1 MAVIE
6 ADYLVVG
13 AGAIGMAFT
22 DSLIAESGADVVMVD
37 RRHGPGGH
45 WNDDYPFVRLHQP
58 SALYGVVSRRLGHD
72 RIDEGGPNAGFYERA
87 TAAELCDYYG
97 RVLDEHLIPSG
108 QVRFLGMH
116 DYIGEV
122 SGEFELRSLVTGK
135 TTSVRVRR
143 SLVDATYMESSLP
156 STHAPSFG
164 VDPDARLVTPNEL
177 VSLSAPASAF
187 TVIGAGKTA
196 MDACCWLVDNGVAAD
211 AIRWIRPRD
220 AWTNDRAAIQPLRLV
235 GAFTQWLASQNEAS
249 AEAEDLRDLLH
260 RLEDNGVL
268 FRLDPNVEP
277 SFYRGAI
284 LSEYERTT
292 LRSIENVVRLGRVA
306 HIGPERIELE
316 EGSIPTDTTHVHV
329 DCTAAGLAAS
339 PNRPIFEDD
348 RITPQWV
355 QAGIAPFSAALI
367 GYVEATRDDDSD
379 KNRLCP
385 PNGFTPEADARN
397 YARGWAT
404 TQRAVR
410 AWMDEPDVNEWL
422 SQCRLSPLGNAGD
435 YLSDPAA
442 MESLMRMLQLQEA
455 AIDNLERVLADD
467 KAVTH
472 A

>member
-1 MAVIE
+1 VTVIE
-6 ADYLVVG
+6 TDYLVVG

-37 RRHGPGGH
+37 RRHAPGGH

-58 SALYGVVSRRLGHD
+58 SALYGVVSRRLGND
-72 RIDEGGPNAGFYERA
+72 RIDEAGPNAGFYERA

-116 DYIGEV
+116 DYLGQV
-122 SGEFELRSLVTGK
+122 SGECQLRSLVTGK
-135 TTSVRVRR
+135 TTTVRVRR
-143 SLVDATYMESSLP
+143 RIVDATYMESSLP
-156 STHAPSFG
+156 STHTPSYG
-164 VDPDARLVTPNEL
+164 VDPDARLVSPNEL
-177 VSLSAPASAF
+177 VSLTAPASAF

-196 MDACCWLVDNGVAAD
+196 MDACCWLVDNGVAPN

-220 AWTNDRAAIQPLRLV
+220 GWTNDRAAIQPLRLV
-235 GAFTQWLASQNEAS
+235 GAFAQWLARQNEAS

-268 FRLDPNVEP
+268 IRLDPNVEP
-277 SFYRGAI
+277 SFFRGAI
-284 LSEYERTT
+284 LSESERTT
-292 LRSIENVVRLGRVA
+292 LRSIENVVRLGRVVR
-306 HIGPERIELE
+306 IGTERIELE
-316 EGSIPTDTTHVHV
+316 EGSISTGTKHVHV

-339 PNRPIFEDD
+339 PNRPIFEAD
-348 RITPQWV
+348 RITMQWV

-367 GYVEATRDDDSD
+367 GYVEATRDDDND

-397 YARGWAT
+397 LARGWAT

-410 AWMDEPDVNEWL
+410 AWMAEPDLNEWL
-422 SQCRLSPLGNAGD
+422 SRCRLSPLGNAGE

-455 AIDNLERVLADD
+455 AVDNLERLLAED
-467 KAVTH
+467 KTVTH
-472 A
+472 T